1 MRFTRPFVAFAVAAA
16 GISSLALFAAGAAH
30 ANGRIIDTTSPD
42 RSTHGGRILYA
53 APSSQDEKTDR
64 APVFVTPRPWHIPPA
79 LKFRKVQDE
88 ADVFV
93 EDALPERPSPDR
105 DGRSVVVVNQF
116 LGDPCYS
123 GGSFNFRA
131 GDAFQ
136 AGGNML
142 RVPPEEDRFGR
153 HACNQTRIFQ
163 RYLGFKR
170 VYKGQV
176 YTGFRKVYSGR
187 KYLTG
192 SY

>member
-1 MRFTRPFVAFAVAAA
+1 MRFTQPFVAFVVAAA
-16 GISSLALFAAGAAH
+16 GISSFALYSAGAAH
-30 ANGRIIDTTSPD
+30 AGGRIIDATSPD

-53 APSSQDEKTDR
+53 APPSQGGKSDR
-64 APVFVTPRPWHIPPA
+64 SPVFVTPRPWHIPPA
-79 LKFRKVQDE
+79 LKFRRIERE
-88 ADVFV
+88 ADAFD
-93 EDALPERPSPDR
+93 EDLLPERPTPDR
-105 DGRSVVVVNQF
+105 DRRSVLVVNQF

-142 RVPPEEDRFGR
+142 RVPAEEDRFGR
-153 HACNQTRIFQ
+153 HACNQVRIFQ

-187 KYLTG
+187 RYLTG

>member
-1 MRFTRPFVAFAVAAA
+1 MRFTKPIVAFTVAAA
-16 GISSLALFAAGAAH
+16 GISSFALFTAGTAH

-42 RSTHGGRILYA
+42 RSSHGGRILHA
-53 APSSQDEKTDR
+53 APSSQAEKTDGS
-64 APVFVTPRPWHIPPA
+64 PVFVTPRYWHIPPA
-79 LKFRKVQDE
+79 LQFRNVREE
-88 ADVFV
+88 ADGFD
-93 EDALPERPSPDR
+93 EDVLPERPRPDR
-105 DGRSVVVVNQF
+105 IERSVVVVNQF

-131 GDAFQ
+131 GDRFQ

-142 RVPPEEDRFGR
+142 RVPAEEDRFGR

-192 SY
+192 NY